1 MNQENNNVEL
11 RNFMQFNARHQHV
24 VCHGVLSPD
33 VDQEEAKRCWSLCC
47 RRFDLEYTIAFQR
60 NLQLTPEQL
69 QILALDFDEPFGVG
83 LVNPEPG
90 ILMAIGWGQLGT
102 SPEEMEARKA
112 LGLADTDEKLFLVAI
127 GAKCS
132 NTEIQRRVLDEKAAK
147 TLIANISM
155 TRLAMEQQLSV
166 N

>member
-1 MNQENNNVEL
+1 MNQENNNEL
-11 RNFMQFNARHQHV
+11 RNFMQFHARHQHV
-24 VCHGVLSPD
+24 VCHGVFSPKAD
-33 VDQEEAKRCWSLCC
+33 HEEAKRYWSICC

-60 NLQLTPEQL
+60 SLDLTPEQL
-69 QILALDFDEPFGVG
+69 QILALDFEEPFGVG
-83 LVNPEPG
+83 MVNPEPG
-90 ILMAIGWGQLGT
+90 ILMAVGWGRLGT

-112 LGLADTDEKLFLVAI
+112 MGLADSDEELFLVAI

-132 NTEIQRRVLDEKAAK
+132 KIEIQRRVLDEKAAK

-155 TRLAMEQQLSV
+155 TRLAMEQQLST